1 MLRQRLLKNS
11 PPRMISRPPLPCA
24 VILRRCC
31 SPVARPRF
39 LAAPTS
45 MPGDLCDRCH
55 VNLARCQ
62 RRARRRAC
70 PATAQSRRL
79 LARASAAD
87 RDPRRLRAWGLRSL
101 HRARERR
108 DRSFLP
114 DARGADPRRVRRN
127 HRGIIRQRRDRR
139 SAGRFSRAQCVAMRV
154 LHAGNADGRA
164 GSIETACRAG
174 PGADTRA
181 SFRQL
186 LPLHR
191 LSGDCRCGRDHGA
204 GAHGEH
210 AMIVASANPEGLS
223 VLDRPNSYIGKV
235 VPRPNL
241 ERLMQGR
248 GLYVSDMVLPRMAH
262 VVFLRSPHAHARI
275 TGIDAAAA
283 RRVPGV
289 VAIVTGEALAAV
301 ITPWVGVLSHLK
313 GLKSAPQHAIAIDHV
328 RWQGE
333 AVAAVVATSRAVA
346 EDAAEIVSVEYQEL
360 DAVTDMRTALDPETP
375 VIHSSLGDNLAF
387 ERNLDA
393 GAVDAAFAES
403 DAVVEA
409 DFIFGRHTGVT
420 LEPRSVVAD
429 WNAAEA
435 RLTIYQGTQAP
446 HMVQNIAALHLGLT
460 DSQVRVVC
468 KDVGGSFGIKVHIY
482 ADEMATYA
490 LSKLLLRPVK
500 FVADRVESF
509 NTDIH
514 ARDHRCKGRIGVK
527 RDGTIT
533 AFEIDA
539 LTGIGPY
546 SMYPRTSAIEAN
558 QVVNLVGG
566 PYVTKNYRARARVVF
581 QNKNVMCQYRA
592 VGHPIAVAVTEGLV
606 ELAAAKIG
614 MDPLE
619 LRRRN
624 LIADDAHPSSGP
636 SGIKFEALSNHAA
649 MDKLVKMMDY
659 NALRAEQAALRS
671 KNIHRGIGIAS
682 FIEVTNPSAAFYGV
696 GGARISSQDG
706 VAVRLDATGSVICQ
720 TSITEQGQGSESL
733 TAQIVGSVLGVS
745 MERVRVILGDT
756 DHTPYG
762 GGTRASRGA
771 GIGGEAAL
779 QAAKILRKN
788 VLDVAA
794 AILQSSPAELDIVND
809 AIVSAVDGSSR
820 IDLKELS
827 RIVYFRPDTLPPG
840 IQPELMATR
849 HFVPREYPF
858 AFTNGVQA
866 SWLEVDTDTGFVKLL
881 RHWVVEDCGTIINPQ
896 LVDEQIRGGV
906 VQGLGAALFEKC
918 IYDERGQLTNAN
930 MADYL
935 VPMSGEMPDI
945 DVGHVVS
952 PTLETELG
960 AKGAGEAGTAGAAA
974 AVANAVNDALK
985 PFGAIIS

>member
-1 MLRQRLLKNS
+1 MTG
-11 PPRMISRPPLPCA
+11 I
-24 VILRRCC
+24 
-31 SPVARPRF
+31 
-39 LAAPTS
+39 
-45 MPGDLCDRCH
+45 
-55 VNLARCQ
+55 
-62 RRARRRAC
+62 
-70 PATAQSRRL
+70 TAK
-79 LARASAAD
+79 
-87 RDPRRLRAWGLRSL
+87 
-101 HRARERR
+101 
-108 DRSFLP
+108 P
-114 DARGADPRRVRRN
+114 D
-127 HRGIIRQRRDRR
+127 
-139 SAGRFSRAQCVAMRV
+139 
-154 LHAGNADGRA
+154 
-164 GSIETACRAG
+164 
-174 PGADTRA
+174 
-181 SFRQL
+181 
-186 LPLHR
+186 
-191 LSGDCRCGRDHGA
+191 
-204 GAHGEH
+204 
-210 AMIVASANPEGLS
+210 GLS
-223 VLDRPNSYIGKV
+223 VLDRPNSYIGKT
-235 VPRPNL
+235 VPRPNI

-248 GLYVSDMVLPRMAH
+248 GTYVSDMVLPRMAH
-262 VVFLRSPHAHARI
+262 VVYLRSPHAHAKI
-275 TGIDAAAA
+275 ISIDVEAAK
-283 RRVPGV
+283 RLPGV
-289 VAIVTGEALAAV
+289 IAIVTGQQLASV

-328 RWQGE
+328 CWQGE
-333 AVAAVVATSRAVA
+333 AVAAIVATSRAAA
-346 EDAAEIVSVEYQEL
+346 EDAAEAIAVDYEEL

-375 VIHSSLGDNLAF
+375 VIHPALGDNLAF

-393 GAVDAAFAES
+393 GTVDQAFAES
-403 DAVVEA
+403 DEVVEA
-409 DFIFGRHTGVT
+409 DFVFGRHTGVT
-420 LEPRSVVAD
+420 LEPRSVLAD
-429 WNAAEA
+429 WNAAET

-460 DSQVRVVC
+460 ESQVRVVC

-490 LSKLLLRPVK
+490 LSKLLRRPIK
-500 FVADRVESF
+500 FVADRFESF

-533 AFEIDA
+533 AFEIDD
-539 LTGIGPY
+539 LTGVGPY

-558 QVVNLVGG
+558 QIVNLIGG
-566 PYVTKNYRARARVVF
+566 PYLTKNYRARTRVVF
-581 QNKNVMCQYRA
+581 QNKNVMCQYRG
-592 VGHPIAVAVTEGLV
+592 VGHPVACSVTEGLV
-606 ELAAAKIG
+606 DLAAMKIG
-614 MDPLE
+614 MDPVE
-619 LRRRN
+619 IRRRN
-624 LIADDAHPSSGP
+624 LIPDDGYPCASP
-636 SGIKFEALSNHAA
+636 SGLRFELLSHHASLNRL
-649 MDKLVKMMDY
+649 MEMMDY
-659 NALRAEQAALRS
+659 DGLRAEQAALRL

-756 DHTPYG
+756 DNTPYG
-762 GGTRASRGA
+762 GGTWASRGA

-779 QAAKILRKN
+779 QAAKLLRKN
-788 VLDVAA
+788 ILEVAA
-794 AILQSSPAELDIVND
+794 AILQSTPAALDIVDN
-809 AIVSAVDGSSR
+809 AVVNADDGASR
-820 IDLKELS
+820 IALNELA

-858 AFTNGVQA
+858 AFTNGIQA
-866 SWLEVDTDTGFVKLL
+866 SWLEVDTDTGFIKLL
-881 RHWVVEDCGTIINPQ
+881 KHWVVEDCGTIINPQ

-945 DVGHVVS
+945 DIGHVVS
-952 PTLETELG
+952 PTFESELG

-974 AVANAVNDALK
+974 VVSNAVNDALQ
-985 PFGAIIS
+985 PFGVTITEIPLTPQVILTALGRI